1 MDVKLFNPPLLVFHK
16 EDVSEEDSGA
26 NRFLNRASSRGANEF
41 TSKELSTA
49 VP

>member
-1 MDVKLFNPPLLVFHK
+1 MFVFLE
-16 EDVSEEDSGA
+16 EDVSVEDLGA
-26 NRFLNRASSRGANEF
+26 NMFLNGASSRGANEF